1 MRNMGLKEVKGLT
14 QSPTASAWQRLDL
27 KLDLA
32 DSCTLTT
39 TLACLLNA
47 YIPEAS
53 GDAVRSHL

>member
-1 MRNMGLKEVKGLT
+1 MGLKEVKGLT
-14 QSPTASAWQRLDL
+14 QSPTASDWQHLDL

-39 TLACLLNA
+39 TLECLLNA

-53 GDAVRSHL
+53 GDAMRNHL

>member
-1 MRNMGLKEVKGLT
+1 MRTMGLKEVKGLT
-14 QSPTASAWQRLDL
+14 QSPTASDWQHLDL

-39 TLACLLNA
+39 TLECLLNA

-53 GDAVRSHL
+53 GDAMRNHL